1 MAAGIIGAGAAAVA
15 RLVKVAGI
23 GRDLTWEGGQM
34 TTKARP
40 STALSGIV
48 PLPGSSE
55 WYRESD
61 DSPRWSPITH
71 SLPGGTVML
80 KNSSDGASP
89 G

>member
-1 MAAGIIGAGAAAVA
+1 MAAGIIGAGAAAAA

-23 GRDLTWEGGQM
+23 GRDLTWDGGQI

-48 PLPGSSE
+48 PPPGSVE

-61 DSPRWSPITH
+61 DSPRWSPITQ
-71 SLPGGTVML
+71 SLPGGTVTL
-80 KNSSDGASP
+80 KNSADGASP

>member
-1 MAAGIIGAGAAAVA
+1 MVAGIIGAGAAAVA
-15 RLVKVAGI
+15 RLVNVAGI
-23 GRDLTWEGGQM
+23 GRDLTWDGGQM

-40 STALSGIV
+40 TTALSGIA
-48 PLPGSSE
+48 PPPGSAE

-71 SLPGGTVML
+71 SLPCGTVML
-80 KNSSDGASP
+80 KNSADGASP